1 MSSGI
6 TTNTISYTSKDEPK
20 DVEVKDNKPDK
31 DKQKNN

>member
-20 DVEVKDNKPDK
+20 EVEVKDNKNDK
-31 DKQKNN
+31 DNQKKN